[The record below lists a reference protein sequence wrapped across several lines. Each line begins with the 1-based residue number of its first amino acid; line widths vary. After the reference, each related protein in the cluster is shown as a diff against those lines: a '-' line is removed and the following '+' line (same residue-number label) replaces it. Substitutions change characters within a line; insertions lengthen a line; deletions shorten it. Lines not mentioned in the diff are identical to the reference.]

1 MKFATALLLAVAFSG
16 VLVGCKKGAG
26 SGKDTNAEI
35 RTAIQAHLAHK
46 GNLNLQAFEM
56 KVQTVT
62 IQGDHAQAQVAYNVK
77 NGPGVMQL
85 TYALEKHD
93 GNWSVIESNP
103 VGSNFSHPSL
113 DGAQNPAAGGTKDNV
128 GNSISDMVKGL
139 KSGGNGAGGTQNLPP
154 GHPPVNNAPAAT
166 PK

>member
-1 MKFATALLLAVAFSG
+1 MKLATALLLAVFFSG
-16 VLVGCKKGAG
+16 ALAGCKKGAS
-26 SGKDTNAEI
+26 SGKDLNAEI

-56 KVQTVT
+56 NVQAVTV
-62 IQGDHAQAQVAYNVK
+62 QGDHAQAQVAYNVK

-93 GNWSVIESNP
+93 GNWSVVESNP

-113 DGAQNPAAGGTKDNV
+113 DGTQNPALGGTKDNV
-128 GNSISDMVKGL
+128 GNSISDMVRGL
-139 KSGGNGAGGTQNLPP
+139 KSGGSAGGQNLPP
-154 GHPPVNNAPAAT
+154 GHPPVNNAPANG